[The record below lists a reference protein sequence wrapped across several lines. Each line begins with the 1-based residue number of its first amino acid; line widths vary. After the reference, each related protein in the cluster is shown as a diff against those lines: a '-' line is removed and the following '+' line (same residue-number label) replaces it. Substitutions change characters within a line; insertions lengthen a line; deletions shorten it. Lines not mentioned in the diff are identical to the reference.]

1 MLTKRET
8 SMFHALNWLVVLSLL
23 ALWSCGAWA
32 FHAVASWT
40 ISNTDVLAGGA
51 GAIGGLRLP
60 DWLAP
65 WLPPEAAVAFTSML
79 EAFMPAV
86 QAVLDQA
93 PALAGGLS
101 VAVWVVW
108 GIGSILLV
116 VLGLVVTGLI
126 AMLRRRASFFVAPAK
141 SPTTMS

>member
-65 WLPPEAAVAFTSML
+65 WLPPEAAVAFASML

-126 AMLRRRASFFVAPAK
+126 AMLRRRASVFVAPAK
-141 SPTTMS
+141 SPTAMS

>member
-1 MLTKRET
+1 
-8 SMFHALNWLVVLSLL
+8 MFHALNWLVVLSLL

-40 ISNTDVLAGGA
+40 ISNT
-51 GAIGGLRLP
+51 GLRLP

-126 AMLRRRASFFVAPAK
+126 AMLRRRASVFVAPAK
-141 SPTTMS
+141 SPTAMS